1 MKLPKTVYNWVTM
14 IGAIIAVFNLVT
26 ILFLGAVSIILNLG
40 SSYMGLFIYVILPG
54 GMIFGLILI
63 PVGMLIKHRRLRR
76 LSEDEAKR
84 LPVIDMNDR
93 RNRNAF
99 MFFFIGTIVFVF
111 LSATGTY
118 EAYHYSES
126 VSFCGTLCH
135 SVMAPEYIAY
145 QNSPHARV
153 KCVECHVGQG
163 ADWYVKSKMSGLYQ
177 VYSVLAHKYPTP
189 IPTPL
194 KNLRPAR
201 ETCEVCHWP
210 EKFYSRKLRVQK
222 NFLADSANSEWDI
235 YLQMKI
241 GPQFSAFGLKEGIH
255 WHINPDVKIEYVADD
270 EKRENIVWVKYTN
283 SRTGETH
290 VYTNEE
296 NMPAD
301 STLKNNP
308 SRVMDCIDCHNR
320 PSHIYKAP
328 QHYVD
333 NLMVTG
339 RVAKEIPFIKKTAME
354 ILKTGYGTKDS
365 AFMALQTGITAFYK
379 ENYASFYASNQKM
392 VDDAILAI
400 EDGFSKNTFPEMKV
414 SYDAYPDHIGHLESR
429 GCFRCHNNMFKTDK
443 GRVIRKDCN
452 LCHTIIGQGNP
463 ATLQKVAVTDTLEF
477 MHPVDI
483 KGVWKTSDC
492 SECHN
497 YLFQ

>member
-1 MKLPKTVYNWVTM
+1 MKLPKSVYNWITM
-14 IGAIIAVFNLVT
+14 IGVIIALFNLVT
-26 ILFLGAVSIILNLG
+26 ILFLVIVSVLFNLG
-40 SSYMGLFIYVILPG
+40 SSYLGLFIYVILPG
-54 GMIFGLILI
+54 FMLFGLILI
-63 PVGMLIKHRRLRR
+63 PIGMIRKHRQLKRITEPEL
-76 LSEDEAKR
+76 KR

-93 RNRNAF
+93 RTRNAF
-99 MFFFIGTIVFVF
+99 MIFFIGTIIFVF
-111 LSATGTY
+111 ISASGTY
-118 EAYHYSES
+118 EAYHFSES
-126 VSFCGTLCH
+126 VAFCGTLCH
-135 SVMAPEYIAY
+135 SVMHPEYTAY

-163 ADWYVKSKMSGLYQ
+163 ASWYVKSKLSGLYQ
-177 VYSVLAHKYPTP
+177 VYSVIFHKYETP

-194 KNLRPAR
+194 NNLRPAR

-210 EKFYSRKLRVQK
+210 QKFYSRKLRVQK

-283 SRTGETH
+283 IKTGESH
-290 VYTNEE
+290 VYMNEE
-296 NMPAD
+296 SVPED
-301 STLKNNP
+301 STLKNYP
-308 SRVMDCIDCHNR
+308 ARVMDCIDCHNR

-328 QHYVD
+328 QHFVD
-333 NLMVTG
+333 NIMVTG
-339 RVAKEIPFIKKTAME
+339 QVSKEIPFIKQTAME
-354 ILKTGYGTKDS
+354 ILKTAYGTTDS
-365 AFMALQTGITAFYK
+365 AYMALENGITAFYK
-379 ENYASFYASNQKM
+379 DTYPDYYASNKPSI
-392 VDDAILAI
+392 DGAIAAI
-400 EDGFSKNTFPEMKV
+400 KEAYSKNMFPEMNV

-429 GCFRCHNNMFKTDK
+429 GCFRCHNDLFKTDK
-443 GRVIRKDCN
+443 GRTITRDCN
-452 LCHTIIGQGNP
+452 LCHTIIAQGNP
-463 ATLQKVAVTDTLEF
+463 LTLQKVAVTDTLEF
-477 MHPVDI
+477 VHPIDI